1 MSETPK
7 FGFKSRRQKSE
18 EEVMAF
24 PFPYIE
30 VLPALTRGSV
40 TKFRLMNGAAEM
52 LKLKLTDNKVSY
64 FQVEDDGDGFF
75 LANTSELESGPA
87 EARVNLDKSF
97 NNKALHKRICED
109 WKLSPLEV
117 LRFGLTEVNVPGY
130 EEFVTVQ
137 IVTIETTDIE
147 NDSELNT
154 KVDSADTKEDEI
166 PEL

>member
-7 FGFKSRRQKSE
+7 FGFKSRRQASVK
-18 EEVMAF
+18 EVMAF

-30 VLPALTRGSV
+30 ILPAVTRGSV
-40 TKFRLMNGAAEM
+40 TKFRLMNGAAEL
-52 LKLKLTDNKVSY
+52 LKFKLTDNKVSY

-75 LANTSELESGPA
+75 LANTSELENNSA

-109 WKLSPLEV
+109 WKLNPAEV
-117 LRFGLTEVNVPGY
+117 LRFGLVEADVPGY
-130 EEFVTVQ
+130 ESLVTVQ
-137 IVTIETTDIE
+137 IVTIETTDLE
-147 NDSELNT
+147 TTD
-154 KVDSADTKEDEI
+154 KPVDLEDTVEDEV